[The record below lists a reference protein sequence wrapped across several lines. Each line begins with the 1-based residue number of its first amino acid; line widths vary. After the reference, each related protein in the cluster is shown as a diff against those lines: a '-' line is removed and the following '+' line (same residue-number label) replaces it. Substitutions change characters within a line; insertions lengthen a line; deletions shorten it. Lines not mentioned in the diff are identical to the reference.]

1 MQKTLCPSLL
11 HGDCEC
17 FYGTLKSLP
26 EISSLS
32 SGQMA
37 GGRPQPLGL
46 NTHSIPLFSVEEKK
60 LWGEERDRELPGGW
74 KGTERR
80 KEKRARTGNFS
91 AFGHQKHHMQ
101 ITCKF
106 YANDPFLLY
115 PHPLN
120 SWRAFSESSQIF
132 APRSCCPQIVIN
144 LDPSWGPSGPPVV
157 TSDPL
162 GRTSRKSLA
171 PQPHF
176 YLSKLS
182 TSFASRTEGSGS

>member
-1 MQKTLCPSLL
+1 MVGPNPWGLILTPFLCLVWKR
-11 HGDCEC
+11 
-17 FYGTLKSLP
+17 KSCGERR
-26 EISSLS
+26 EIGNCLEV
-32 SGQMA
+32 GKEQ
-37 GGRPQPLGL
+37 R
-46 NTHSIPLFSVEEKK
+46 EEK
-60 LWGEERDRELPGGW
+60 
-74 KGTERR
+74 R
-80 KEKRARTGNFS
+80 KEARTGNFS